1 MGIVQ
6 LPNCGMH
13 RAPSTRNEGM
23 TRNRFHEI
31 MTVLHY
37 NDNNAMPGRD
47 SPAYKRCYKIQTL
60 IDHLRST
67 FKHFVLPEL
76 HMSINEQVPLFRGQC
91 NLKRYLKNGATSF
104 EFVLVSLAMSTTLN
118 QKEVLDQRH
127 HQLAVFLLK
136 HVGKVIMLFYSC
148 PLTSHH

>member
-1 MGIVQ
+1 
-6 LPNCGMH
+6 MH
-13 RAPSTRNEGM
+13 RAPSTRNELITEGM

-37 NDNNAMPGRD
+37 NDNNAMPDRD
-47 SPAYKRCYKIQTL
+47 RPAYKRCYKIQTL

-76 HMSINEQVPLFRGQC
+76 RMSIDEQVPLFRGQC

-104 EFVLVSLAMSTTLN
+104 AFVLVSLAMSTTLN
-118 QKEVLDQRH
+118 
-127 HQLAVFLLK
+127 
-136 HVGKVIMLFYSC
+136 
-148 PLTSHH
+148 